1 MLMTIAVK
9 EKGRTRGME
18 RFNYPVSVEF
28 TVENF
33 AQILRQQGENL
44 VLKGIAECGVNV
56 DKDELVRALD
66 ITRRAV
72 YCQECKYYEPLRGV
86 CERSSADPYEQEIM
100 DTDDFCSNGERREE
114 DDE

>member
-1 MLMTIAVK
+1 M
-9 EKGRTRGME
+9 G

-33 AQILRQQGENL
+33 AQILRQQGEDL
-44 VLKGIAECGVNV
+44 VLKAITECEVNV

-72 YCQECKYYEPLRGV
+72 YCRECKYYEPLRGV
-86 CERSSADPYEQEIM
+86 CKRSSADPYEQEVM
-100 DTDDFCSNGERREE
+100 DPDDFCSSGERREE
-114 DDE
+114 GDE